1 MKSKYNCAVA
11 ARRDG
16 PAHGAHLLQPAFLSR
31 RTFGPFVLVLASLLS
46 IQTVYGKFP
55 SQDAPVTFES
65 LVKSAAAARE
75 SGKYGDAIRD
85 YKQALELRPEWIEG
99 WWDLGTLQYD
109 SDEYA
114 EAIRSFQNL
123 VQLAPGAR
131 PGWSFLGLCEF
142 EIKDYAN
149 SMEDLKKGMS
159 LGEGDDPELTR
170 VAKYHLSLLLIR
182 SGSFDEAGHL
192 LVTAFGQNQV
202 SVQVKTAL
210 GLALLRVPLLPEEID
225 ASRDALV
232 QAAGEVGM
240 SQVRNDIA
248 KALEKLPALLKDHPN
263 VPYLHYAYGRALF
276 SADRLEDAARELRD
290 ETRVSPE
297 SGLVRVEMSRVLL
310 RMRRPQE
317 AVRSA
322 EEAVKLAPDSSEAH
336 LALGQAL
343 KALKKDERSAQEL
356 AAAEK
361 LVPEKPQ
368 PEKRIAH
375 LYGQQSLLNNSSRVQ
390 ATAMQGNTTV
400 AEGFDELSRRAAEA
414 QQAGNAPKAIEA
426 YQKALQLHPEWQ
438 DGRWNLAMLCFS
450 AARYPEAI
458 ASLKI
463 FVERKPAF
471 GTAWAVMGLSEFET
485 RDFKNALIHLER
497 GEELGFGGSAESVR
511 IARLRLAT
519 LLNQDGQFERAMQ
532 TLAPETVSSPLD
544 LDKEVQLVLGVAL
557 LRMRLLP
564 EQIKPAKN
572 SLIEAAGEVA
582 ALLQNSKYDLAFTRF
597 DLLLKEYPGI
607 PFLHYAFGTALLA
620 LSRYDE
626 AEKQIREELKIS
638 PQSELPYL
646 RLASLALKRR
656 QPAEAL
662 PLAQRAA
669 QIAADSAEAH
679 YVWGRASFD
688 LGQNETA
695 VRELES
701 ASRLSPGSPEVHFN
715 LAKAYVRAKLP
726 EKAEKERNIFAHL
739 NALAEQQRS
748 QSGNQAY
755 GAHNA
760 ADVSPTRT
768 ESAKPTPQ
776 HP

>member
-1 MKSKYNCAVA
+1 MKNKYNCVA
-11 ARRDG
+11 ARCES
-16 PAHGAHLLQPAFLSR
+16 PARGAHLLRPAFLSR
-31 RTFGPFVLVLASLLS
+31 RTFRPFVLVFASLLS
-46 IQTVYGKFP
+46 IQTLYGRFP

-75 SGKYGDAIRD
+75 SGRPGDAIRD
-85 YKQALELRPEWIEG
+85 YKQALELRPEWSEG
-99 WWDLGTLQYD
+99 WWYLGTLQYD
-109 SDEYA
+109 GDQYA

-123 VQLAPGAR
+123 VQLAPGAG

-149 SMEDLKKGMS
+149 SLEHLKKGMS
-159 LGEGDDPELTR
+159 LGEGADPELAR

-182 SGSFDEAGHL
+182 SGSFDEATHL

-210 GLALLRVPLLPEEID
+210 GMALLRVPLLPEEID
-225 ASRDALV
+225 ASQDALV
-232 QAAGEVGM
+232 QAAGEVGV
-240 SQVRNDIA
+240 SLVRNDTA
-248 KALEKLPALLKDHPN
+248 KALEKLLALLKDHPN
-263 VPYLHYAYGRALF
+263 VPYIHYAYGRALF
-276 SADRLEDAARELRD
+276 SADRLKDAARELRD

-322 EEAVKLAPDSSEAH
+322 EEAVKLVPDSSEAH
-336 LALGQAL
+336 RALGQAL
-343 KALKKDERSAQEL
+343 KALRNDERSVQEL

-361 LVPEKPQ
+361 LAPEKTKS
-368 PEKRIAH
+368 EKRIVR
-375 LYGQQSLLNNSSRVQ
+375 LYGQQSFLNNSSRVQ
-390 ATAMQGNTTV
+390 ATATQVNTG
-400 AEGFDELSRRAAEA
+400 ADEGFDELSRQAAEA
-414 QQAGNAPKAIEA
+414 QQAGNASKAIEV
-426 YQKALQLHPEWQ
+426 YQKALQLRPEWD

-450 AARYPEAI
+450 TARYPEAI

-463 FVERKPAF
+463 FLERKPAF

-497 GEELGFGGSAESVR
+497 GEELGFGGSAGSVR

-532 TLAPETVSSPLD
+532 TLAPETASSL

-557 LRMRLLP
+557 LRRRLLP
-564 EQIKPAKN
+564 EQIDPAKN
-572 SLIEAAGEVA
+572 PLIETAGEVA
-582 ALLQNSKYDLAFTRF
+582 ALLQNSEYDLAFTKF
-597 DLLLKEYPGI
+597 ELILKEYPGI

-679 YVWGRASFD
+679 YLWGRASFD

-701 ASRLSPGSPEVHFN
+701 ASRLSPGSPEVHFS

-726 EKAEKERNIFAHL
+726 EKAEEERTIFAHL

-748 QSGNQAY
+748 KTGNQAY

-760 ADVSPTRT
+760 ADVGPAGT
-768 ESAKPTPQ
+768 ESAKSTPQ
-776 HP
+776 RP